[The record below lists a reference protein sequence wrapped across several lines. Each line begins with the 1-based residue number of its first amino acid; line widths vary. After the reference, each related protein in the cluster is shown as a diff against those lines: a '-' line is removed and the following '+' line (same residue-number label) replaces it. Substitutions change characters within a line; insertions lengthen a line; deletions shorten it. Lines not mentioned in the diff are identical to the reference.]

1 MSPLPQSDD
10 TKEWLDLRA
19 ITRHACVSE
28 RTIREWIHRTKNP
41 LPAVQVD
48 KKILIR
54 RSVFDRWLEAHP
66 YQPVISIDVG
76 RVADEIVNSL
86 RKAS

>member
-1 MSPLPQSDD
+1 MSPLPQPDD
-10 TKEWLDLRA
+10 TKEWLDLKA

-28 RTIREWIHRTKNP
+28 RTIREWIHRAKNP
-41 LPAVQVD
+41 LSAVQVD

-76 RVADEIVNSL
+76 RVTDEIVSSL

>member
-1 MSPLPQSDD
+1 
-10 TKEWLDLRA
+10 
-19 ITRHACVSE
+19 
-28 RTIREWIHRTKNP
+28 
-41 LPAVQVD
+41 VD

>member
-1 MSPLPQSDD
+1 MSPLPQPDD

-19 ITRHACVSE
+19 TTRHACVSE
-28 RTIREWIHRTKNP
+28 RTIREWIHRAKNP